1 MSAVTLDQ
9 AARVR
14 FGGTQSAEG
23 FAFELSGG
31 SLCLDFANTLDERRT
46 PRPREL
52 LTGYARL
59 VDWGVQAG
67 AVSSAAGAALLRR
80 AGRHPAAAD
89 AALREAIAL
98 RETFFLLCSSM
109 AAGRPVPARALS
121 ALDRALPRALAARS
135 VRRRGRDLVWD
146 WRRRRPRDLRE
157 ILWPVVWSA
166 AELLTSAGRL
176 RIRECA
182 GARCRWLF
190 VDASRSG
197 TRRWCDMSVCGNR
210 AKAAR
215 HRARR
220 RGRAPSS
227 PPARR

>member
-1 MSAVTLDQ
+1 MHQ

-14 FGGTQSAEG
+14 FGVTQTAGG

-31 SLCLDFANTLDERRT
+31 SLCLDFANTLDERRST
-46 PRPREL
+46 RPREL
-52 LTGYARL
+52 LARYDCL

-67 AVSSAAGAALLRR
+67 AVSSAAGAALRR
-80 AGRHPAAAD
+80 LAERHPGPAAVV
-89 AALREAIAL
+89 LREAVTL
-98 RETFFLLCSSM
+98 RETIFLLCSSM
-109 AAGRPVPARALS
+109 AAGRPVPASALS
-121 ALDRALPRALAARS
+121 ALDRALPRALAART
-135 VRRRGRDLVWD
+135 VRRRGRDLVWV
-146 WRRRRPRDLRE
+146 WRRRRPLDLRE
-157 ILWPVVWSA
+157 VLWPVVWSA
-166 AELLTSAGRL
+166 AELLTSAERL
-176 RIRECA
+176 RVRECA
-182 GARCRWLF
+182 GANCRWLF
-190 VDASRSG
+190 VDASKSG